1 MKQKGRLVF
10 PLLVAIMMVTIV
22 FGLMDGKDAE
32 AADVSVT
39 MGSTVLA
46 NGYYYF
52 DSSGNFVPCS
62 DVSSISDYM
71 QYQDGVLTIYGS
83 VTGTLGGMQVSVGTL
98 TMKGDGNLNLTFYG
112 NLSGAGSII
121 TDDYTG
127 NITFRSPVTTPVNGL
142 NSLQLRTTGTIVI
155 ESPASSLS
163 SNSYAISTGS
173 LVLEGASVILSNNPT
188 ITTTGNAEITA
199 TSGNL
204 EFQAAFNQ
212 PLFLTNTPT
221 AVFTL
226 KAPNGSVLIDN
237 SGTGSSLGVNGNLNV
252 TAKND
257 VTIKA
262 SLQAVNGTANIES
275 TEGNVMLSTSGNTSV
290 VSGDLTVRASNGN
303 VFVSGSA
310 INGGSLI
317 GNTDIQAKSKID
329 IKNGGSG
336 ITISGNAVL
345 KSAEDEI
352 KVKQIGAVPMVTG
365 NLALSTPKLTK
376 MERTTSSTNNL
387 VGGTITSS
395 DVIVLKNGS
404 DTTYMS
410 DGSATP
416 TATCPHTRMDGT
428 GTCIAC
434 GYQASVAAIVDA
446 NGTVK
451 NTYTSLVQAFDP
463 QNRNATDTIQILR
476 DYKDQS
482 LNLSGYS
489 YSSYKEINIDLCNHE
504 LDIEGFDNMSKTTI
518 KNGTLIVKSLRTANL
533 GNESLLT
540 LDNVNLLTLSL
551 QWATSD
557 GIVVTNGSQVK
568 IAPDSNTYIPPDFKT
583 QKIIFGDKN
592 SRIELSGVPQGLET
606 GYSIRKDATK
616 DLKEYTLYSIKN
628 LLPKGS
634 EILEQ
639 INPYDPQ
646 VYNGLM
652 VVDKNTQQPLQN
664 LVLCYKNIADA
675 DVTVDASSIVYD
687 GNAKKPTF
695 TVKYGTEELEA
706 NVDFSTSYSGNT
718 NAGRQAKITLTGND
732 VDSAYYGTK
741 TIFFTIQ
748 KAPQAAPTGLV
759 ATAETIDGKNDGK
772 IANLSVKMEY
782 SVDNHTW
789 IDANTQLLENLPDG
803 DYYVRYKETNNYYAS
818 PSTKLVVAKGAT
830 PSTTGEQTTTER
842 TTTTEKQTTVEET
855 TTTGEQMTTERTT
868 TTGEQATTQQ
878 TFVEQPDGATT
889 QAGVPKTTEA
899 DKKTDKAV
907 STGDAYPIAIM
918 ITLLLGAGVGIT
930 GMIRRR
936 KEK

>member
-1 MKQKGRLVF
+1 MKGKERLTR
-10 PLLVAIMMVTIV
+10 LLLAAIMMVTIA
-22 FGLMDGKDAE
+22 FGVTDGKDVE

-52 DSSGNFVPCS
+52 DSSGNFAPCS

-83 VTGTLGGMQVSVGTL
+83 VTGTLYGGMQVSVGTL

-155 ESPASSLS
+155 ESSASSLS

-275 TEGNVMLSTSGNTSV
+275 TEGNVTLTTSGNTSV
-290 VSGDLTVRASNGN
+290 VSGDLTVRASNGD

-376 MERTTSSTNNL
+376 MERTTSSTNNF

-416 TATCPHTRMDGT
+416 TAACPHTRMDGT

-434 GYQASVAAIVDA
+434 GYQAPVAKVNGHEYTTLSAAISNAGNNDTIYLLMNYENSSLYLNFGNKDIIFNLQNHKLKADTVEAVNSLVIKNGELTADQLKTA
-446 NGTVK
+446 SVGIMTDLTLEDVKVAVNGFQWMSIGTVK
-451 NTYTSLVQAFDP
+451 FKNSSLLVDGTSAYLTTYVHRIEMDKTSRMEMNNP
-463 QNRNATDTIQILR
+463 
-476 DYKDQS
+476 S
-482 LNLSGYS
+482 GLST
-489 YSSYKEINIDLCNHE
+489 YSSFTVDAGKT
-504 LDIEGFDNMSKTTI
+504 IEDYG
-518 KNGTLIVKSLRTANL
+518 
-533 GNESLLT
+533 
-540 LDNVNLLTLSL
+540 
-551 QWATSD
+551 
-557 GIVVTNGSQVK
+557 
-568 IAPDSNTYIPPDFKT
+568 
-583 QKIIFGDKN
+583 
-592 SRIELSGVPQGLET
+592 
-606 GYSIRKDATK
+606 
-616 DLKEYTLYSIKN
+616 LYSIKN
-628 LLPKGS
+628 LLPKNS
-634 EILEQ
+634 EIKAE
-639 INPYDPQ
+639 INA
-646 VYNGLM
+646 YNVCTAM
-652 VVDKNTQQPLQN
+652 KIVDKNTQQPLQN

-718 NAGRQAKITLTGND
+718 NAGTQAKITLTGND

-748 KAPQAAPTGLV
+748 KAPQAAPTGLA

-818 PSTKLVVAKGAT
+818 PSTKVVVAKGAT
-830 PSTTGEQTTTER
+830 PSPTGEQTTTE
-842 TTTTEKQTTVEET
+842 KQ
-855 TTTGEQMTTERTT
+855 

-889 QAGVPKTTEA
+889 QAGAPKTTETS
-899 DKKTDKAV
+899 KKTDKTV
-907 STGDAYPIAIM
+907 STGDAYPIAII
-918 ITLLLGAGVGIT
+918 ITLMLGAGVGIT

>member
-1 MKQKGRLVF
+1 MKAREKLMRIAVVAVMLF
-10 PLLVAIMMVTIV
+10 LLFAVS
-22 FGLMDGKDAE
+22 DANTLKAE
-32 AADVSVT
+32 ETTVV
-39 MGSTVLA
+39 MGSTTLT

-52 DSSGNFVPCS
+52 DSASGGSLCQSAAVPEGC
-62 DVSSISDYM
+62 SDYM
-71 QYQDGVLTIYGS
+71 QYTDGVLTVYGS
-83 VTGTLGGMQVSVGTL
+83 VTGTLPGMQVSSGTL
-98 TMKGDGNLNLTFYG
+98 RLSGTGNLDVSFYG
-112 NLSGAGSII
+112 TLSGSGSLM
-121 TDDYTG
+121 TDGYTG
-127 NITFRSPVTTPVNGL
+127 NIALRSPVTTPVNGL
-142 NSLQLRTTGTIVI
+142 SGLDLQTTGNIVI
-155 ESPASSLS
+155 ESSATSAS
-163 SNSYAISTGS
+163 GS
-173 LVLEGASVILSNNPT
+173 AAAVKVGTLVLKGASVELKNNAA
-188 ITTTGNAEITA
+188 IEASGNATITA
-199 TSGNL
+199 TQGNL
-204 EFQAAFNQ
+204 DFQAAFSN
-212 PLFLTNTPT
+212 PLFLSNSPDAT
-221 AVFTL
+221 FTL
-226 KAPNGSVLIDN
+226 NAPNGSVTIAN
-237 SGTGSSLGVNGNLNV
+237 SGTGSSLGVNGNLKV

-257 VTIKA
+257 VNISAT
-262 SLQAVNGTANIES
+262 LQAVNGSATIES
-275 TEGNVMLSTSGNTSV
+275 QEGNVSIGSSNYTSV
-290 VSGDLTVRASNGN
+290 VSNKLTVRALNGA
-303 VFVSGSA
+303 VCASGISA
-310 INGGSLI
+310 SGGHLL
-317 GNTDIQAKSKID
+317 GETDIQAKNKITIQD
-329 IKNGGSG
+329 QGAGVS
-336 ITISGNAVL
+336 ISGNASL
-345 KSAEDEI
+345 TSTDDEI
-352 KVKQIGAVPMVTG
+352 VILQNSSSPMVTG
-365 NLALSTPKLTK
+365 NLTLSTPKLTK
-376 MERTTSSTNNL
+376 MERITSSTNNL

-395 DVIVLKNGS
+395 DVIVLTNGS

-434 GYQASVAAIVDA
+434 SYQAPVAKVNGHEYTTLSAAISNAGNNDTIYLLMNYENSSLYLNFGNKDIIFNLQNHKLKADTVEAVNSLVIKNGELTADQLKTA
-446 NGTVK
+446 SVGIMTDLTLEDVEVAVNGFQWMSIGTVK
-451 NTYTSLVQAFDP
+451 FKNSSLLVDGTSAYLTTYVHRIEMDKTSRMEMNNP
-463 QNRNATDTIQILR
+463 
-476 DYKDQS
+476 S
-482 LNLSGYS
+482 GLST
-489 YSSYKEINIDLCNHE
+489 YSSITVDAGKT
-504 LDIEGFDNMSKTTI
+504 IEDYG
-518 KNGTLIVKSLRTANL
+518 
-533 GNESLLT
+533 
-540 LDNVNLLTLSL
+540 
-551 QWATSD
+551 
-557 GIVVTNGSQVK
+557 
-568 IAPDSNTYIPPDFKT
+568 
-583 QKIIFGDKN
+583 
-592 SRIELSGVPQGLET
+592 
-606 GYSIRKDATK
+606 
-616 DLKEYTLYSIKN
+616 LYSIKN
-628 LLPKGS
+628 LLPKNS
-634 EILEQ
+634 EIKAE
-639 INPYDPQ
+639 INA
-646 VYNGLM
+646 YNVCTAM
-652 VVDKNTQQPLQN
+652 KIVDKNIQQPLQN

-842 TTTTEKQTTVEET
+842 TTTT
-855 TTTGEQMTTERTT
+855 
-868 TTGEQATTQQ
+868 GEQATTQQ

>member
-1 MKQKGRLVF
+1 
-10 PLLVAIMMVTIV
+10 MMVTIV

-83 VTGTLGGMQVSVGTL
+83 VTGTLYGGMQVSVGTL

-127 NITFRSPVTTPVNGL
+127 NITFGSPVTTPVNGL

-226 KAPNGSVLIDN
+226 KAPNGSVLIHN

-275 TEGNVMLSTSGNTSV
+275 TEGNVTLSTSGNTSV
-290 VSGDLTVRASNGN
+290 VSGDLTVRASNGD

-329 IKNGGSG
+329 IQNGGSG

-376 MERTTSSTNNL
+376 MERTTSSTNNF

-395 DVIVLKNGS
+395 DVIVMKNGS

-410 DGSATP
+410 NGSAIP

-434 GYQASVAAIVDA
+434 GYQAPVAAIVDA

-451 NTYTSLVQAFDP
+451 NTYTSLVQAFEP

-476 DYKDQS
+476 DYKDQT
-482 LNLSGYS
+482 LYLIGYS

-504 LDIEGFDNMSKTTI
+504 LNIDGFDNMSKTTI

-540 LDNVNLLTLSL
+540 LDNVNLSTLSL
-551 QWATSD
+551 QWATLD

-583 QKIIFGDKN
+583 QKITFGDKN

-628 LLPKGS
+628 LLPKES

-706 NVDFSTSYSGNT
+706 NVDFSTSYSENT
-718 NAGRQAKITLTGND
+718 NAGTQAKITLTGND

-748 KAPQAAPTGLV
+748 KAPQAAPTGLA

-818 PSTKLVVAKGAT
+818 PSTKVVVAKGVA
-830 PSTTGEQTTTER
+830 PATTGEQTTTE
-842 TTTTEKQTTVEET
+842 ES
-855 TTTGEQMTTERTT
+855 T

-889 QAGVPKTTEA
+889 QAGAPKTTEA

-918 ITLLLGAGVGIT
+918 ITLMLGAGVGIT

>member
-1 MKQKGRLVF
+1 MKAREKLMRIAVVAVMLF
-10 PLLVAIMMVTIV
+10 LLFAVS
-22 FGLMDGKDAE
+22 DANTLKAE
-32 AADVSVT
+32 ETTVV
-39 MGSTVLA
+39 MGSTTLT

-52 DSSGNFVPCS
+52 DSASGGSLCQSAVVPEGC
-62 DVSSISDYM
+62 SDYM
-71 QYQDGVLTIYGS
+71 QYTDGVLTVYGS
-83 VTGTLGGMQVSVGTL
+83 VTGTLYGGMQVSSGTL
-98 TMKGDGNLNLTFYG
+98 RLSGTGNLDVSFYG
-112 NLSGAGSII
+112 TLSGSGSLM
-121 TDDYTG
+121 TDGYTG
-127 NITFRSPVTTPVNGL
+127 NIALRSPVTTPVNGL
-142 NSLQLRTTGTIVI
+142 SGLDLQTTGNIVI
-155 ESPASSLS
+155 ESSATSAS
-163 SNSYAISTGS
+163 GS
-173 LVLEGASVILSNNPT
+173 AAAVKVGTLVLHGASVELKNNAA
-188 ITTTGNAEITA
+188 IEASGNATITA
-199 TSGNL
+199 TQGNL
-204 EFQAAFNQ
+204 DFQAAFSN
-212 PLFLTNTPT
+212 PLFLSNSPDAT
-221 AVFTL
+221 FTL
-226 KAPNGSVLIDN
+226 NAPNGSVTIAN
-237 SGTGSSLGVNGNLNV
+237 SGTGSSLGVNGNLKV

-257 VTIKA
+257 VNISAT
-262 SLQAVNGTANIES
+262 LQAVNGSATIES
-275 TEGNVMLSTSGNTSV
+275 QEGNVSIGSSNYTSV
-290 VSGDLTVRASNGN
+290 VSNKLTVRALNGA
-303 VFVSGSA
+303 VCASGISA
-310 INGGSLI
+310 SGGHLL
-317 GNTDIQAKSKID
+317 GETDIQAKNKITIQD
-329 IKNGGSG
+329 QGAGVS
-336 ITISGNAVL
+336 ISGNASL
-345 KSAEDEI
+345 TSTDDEI
-352 KVKQIGAVPMVTG
+352 VILQNSSSPMVTG
-365 NLALSTPKLTK
+365 NLTLSTPKLTK
-376 MERTTSSTNNL
+376 MERITSSTNNL

-395 DVIVLKNGS
+395 DVIVLTNGS

-434 GYQASVAAIVDA
+434 SYQAPVAKVNGHEYTTLSAAISNAGNNDTIYLLMNYENSSLYLNFGNKDIIFNLQNHKLKADTVEAVNSLVIKNGELTADQLKTA
-446 NGTVK
+446 SVGIMTDLTLEDVEVAVNGFQWMSIGTVK
-451 NTYTSLVQAFDP
+451 FKNSSLLVDGTSAYLTTYVHRIEMDKTSRMEMNNP
-463 QNRNATDTIQILR
+463 
-476 DYKDQS
+476 S
-482 LNLSGYS
+482 GLST
-489 YSSYKEINIDLCNHE
+489 YSSITVDAGKT
-504 LDIEGFDNMSKTTI
+504 IEDYG
-518 KNGTLIVKSLRTANL
+518 
-533 GNESLLT
+533 
-540 LDNVNLLTLSL
+540 
-551 QWATSD
+551 
-557 GIVVTNGSQVK
+557 
-568 IAPDSNTYIPPDFKT
+568 
-583 QKIIFGDKN
+583 
-592 SRIELSGVPQGLET
+592 
-606 GYSIRKDATK
+606 
-616 DLKEYTLYSIKN
+616 LYSIKN
-628 LLPKGS
+628 LLPKNS
-634 EILEQ
+634 EIKAE
-639 INPYDPQ
+639 INA
-646 VYNGLM
+646 YNVCTAM
-652 VVDKNTQQPLQN
+652 KIVDKNIQQPLQN

-889 QAGVPKTTEA
+889 QAGVPKTTES

>member
-352 KVKQIGAVPMVTG
+352 EVKQIGAVPMVTG

-376 MERTTSSTNNL
+376 MERTTSSTNNF

-416 TATCPHTRMDGT
+416 TVACPHTRMDGT

-434 GYQASVAAIVDA
+434 GYQAPVAKVNGHEYTTLSAAISNAGNNDTIYLLMNYENSSLYLNFGNKDIIFDLQNHKLKADTVEAVNSLVIKNGELTADQLKTASVGIMTDLTLEDA
-446 NGTVK
+446 KVAVNGFQWMSIGTVK
-451 NTYTSLVQAFDP
+451 FKNSSLLVDGTSAYLTTYVHRIEMDKTSRMEMNNP
-463 QNRNATDTIQILR
+463 
-476 DYKDQS
+476 S
-482 LNLSGYS
+482 GLST
-489 YSSYKEINIDLCNHE
+489 YSSITVDAGKT
-504 LDIEGFDNMSKTTI
+504 IEDYG
-518 KNGTLIVKSLRTANL
+518 
-533 GNESLLT
+533 
-540 LDNVNLLTLSL
+540 
-551 QWATSD
+551 
-557 GIVVTNGSQVK
+557 
-568 IAPDSNTYIPPDFKT
+568 
-583 QKIIFGDKN
+583 
-592 SRIELSGVPQGLET
+592 
-606 GYSIRKDATK
+606 
-616 DLKEYTLYSIKN
+616 LYSIKN
-628 LLPKGS
+628 LLPKNS
-634 EILEQ
+634 EIKAE
-639 INPYDPQ
+639 INA
-646 VYNGLM
+646 YNVCTAM
-652 VVDKNTQQPLQN
+652 KIVDKNTQQPLQN

-687 GNAKKPTF
+687 GNAKEPTF

-718 NAGRQAKITLTGND
+718 NAGTQAKITLTGND

-759 ATAETIDGKNDGK
+759 ATAETLDGKNDGK

-842 TTTTEKQTTVEET
+842 TTTT
-855 TTTGEQMTTERTT
+855 
-868 TTGEQATTQQ
+868 GEQATTQQ

>member
-52 DSSGNFVPCS
+52 DSSGNFAPCS

-83 VTGTLGGMQVSVGTL
+83 VTGTLYGGMQVSVGTL

-275 TEGNVMLSTSGNTSV
+275 TEGNVTLTTSGNTSV
-290 VSGDLTVRASNGN
+290 VSGDLTVRASNGD

-376 MERTTSSTNNL
+376 MERTTSSTNNF

-416 TATCPHTRMDGT
+416 TAACPHTRMDGT

-434 GYQASVAAIVDA
+434 GYQAPVAAIVDA

-451 NTYTSLVQAFDP
+451 NTYTSLDQAFAP

-476 DYKDQS
+476 DYKDQT
-482 LNLSGYS
+482 LYLMGYS

-504 LDIEGFDNMSKTTI
+504 LNIDGFDNMSKTTI
-518 KNGTLIVKSLRTANL
+518 KNGTLIVGSLRTGNL

-540 LDNVNLLTLSL
+540 LDNVNLSTFSL

-639 INPYDPQ
+639 INPYDSQ

-718 NAGRQAKITLTGND
+718 NAGTQAKITLTGND

-759 ATAETIDGKNDGK
+759 ATAETLDGKNDGK

-818 PSTKLVVAKGAT
+818 PSTKVVVAKGAT
-830 PSTTGEQTTTER
+830 PSTTGGQTTTEG
-842 TTTTEKQTTVEET
+842 TTTTENQ
-855 TTTGEQMTTERTT
+855 

-889 QAGVPKTTEA
+889 QAGAPKTTETS
-899 DKKTDKAV
+899 KKTDKAV

-918 ITLLLGAGVGIT
+918 ITLMLGAGVGIT

>member
-1 MKQKGRLVF
+1 MKAREKLMRIAVVAVMLF
-10 PLLVAIMMVTIV
+10 LLFAVS
-22 FGLMDGKDAE
+22 DANTLKAE
-32 AADVSVT
+32 ETTVV
-39 MGSTVLA
+39 MGSTTLT

-52 DSSGNFVPCS
+52 DSASGGSLCQSAAVPEGC
-62 DVSSISDYM
+62 SDYM
-71 QYQDGVLTIYGS
+71 QYTDGVLTVYGS
-83 VTGTLGGMQVSVGTL
+83 VTGTLYGGMQVSSGTL
-98 TMKGDGNLNLTFYG
+98 RLSGTGNLDLSFYG
-112 NLSGAGSII
+112 NLSGSGSLM
-121 TDDYTG
+121 TDGYTG
-127 NITFRSPVTTPVNGL
+127 NIAFRSPVTTPVNGL
-142 NSLQLRTTGTIVI
+142 SSLQLQTTGNIVI
-155 ESPASSLS
+155 ESSTTSAS
-163 SNSYAISTGS
+163 GS
-173 LVLEGASVILSNNPT
+173 AAAVKVGTLVLQGASVELKNNVGIET
-188 ITTTGNAEITA
+188 SGNATITA
-199 TSGNL
+199 TQGNL
-204 EFQAAFNQ
+204 DFQAAFSN
-212 PLFLTNTPT
+212 PLFLSNSPDTT
-221 AVFTL
+221 FTL
-226 KAPNGSVLIDN
+226 NATNGSVTIAN
-237 SGTGSSLGVNGNLNV
+237 SGTGSSLGVNGNLKV

-257 VTIKA
+257 VNISAT
-262 SLQAVNGTANIES
+262 LQAVNGSATIES
-275 TEGNVMLSTSGNTSV
+275 QEGNVSIGSSGYTSV
-290 VSGDLTVRASNGN
+290 VSNKLTVRALNGA
-303 VFVSGSA
+303 VCASGTSA
-310 INGGSLI
+310 SGGYLL
-317 GNTDIQAKSKID
+317 GETDIQAKNKITIQD
-329 IKNGGSG
+329 QGAGVS
-336 ITISGNAVL
+336 ISGNACL
-345 KSAEDEI
+345 TSTDDEI
-352 KVKQIGAVPMVTG
+352 VILQNSSSPMVTG
-365 NLALSTPKLTK
+365 NLTLSTPKLTK
-376 MERTTSSTNNL
+376 MERITSSTNNL

-404 DTTYMS
+404 GITYMS

-434 GYQASVAAIVDA
+434 SYQAPVAKVNGHEYTTLSAAISNAGNNDTIYLLMNYENSSLYLNFGNKDIIFNLQNHKLKADTVEAVNSLVIKNGELTADQLKTA
-446 NGTVK
+446 SVGIMTDLTLEDVKVAVNGFQWMSIGTVK
-451 NTYTSLVQAFDP
+451 FKNSSLLVDGTSAYLTTYVHRIEMDKTSRMEMNNP
-463 QNRNATDTIQILR
+463 
-476 DYKDQS
+476 S
-482 LNLSGYS
+482 GLST
-489 YSSYKEINIDLCNHE
+489 YSSITVDAGKT
-504 LDIEGFDNMSKTTI
+504 IEDYG
-518 KNGTLIVKSLRTANL
+518 
-533 GNESLLT
+533 
-540 LDNVNLLTLSL
+540 
-551 QWATSD
+551 
-557 GIVVTNGSQVK
+557 
-568 IAPDSNTYIPPDFKT
+568 
-583 QKIIFGDKN
+583 
-592 SRIELSGVPQGLET
+592 
-606 GYSIRKDATK
+606 
-616 DLKEYTLYSIKN
+616 LYSIKN
-628 LLPKGS
+628 LLPKNS
-634 EILEQ
+634 EIKAE
-639 INPYDPQ
+639 INA
-646 VYNGLM
+646 YNVCTAM
-652 VVDKNTQQPLQN
+652 KIVDKNTQQPLQN

-842 TTTTEKQTTVEET
+842 TTTT
-855 TTTGEQMTTERTT
+855 
-868 TTGEQATTQQ
+868 GEQATTQQ
-878 TFVEQPDGATT
+878 TFVEQPDGVTT

>member
-1 MKQKGRLVF
+1 MKQKGRLSF
-10 PLLVAIMMVTIV
+10 LLLVAIMMVTIV

-83 VTGTLGGMQVSVGTL
+83 VTGTLYGGMQVSVGTL

-127 NITFRSPVTTPVNGL
+127 NITFGSPVTTPVNGL

-226 KAPNGSVLIDN
+226 KAPNGSVLIHN

-275 TEGNVMLSTSGNTSV
+275 TEGNVTLSTSGNTSV
-290 VSGDLTVRASNGN
+290 VSGDLTVRASNGD

-329 IKNGGSG
+329 IQNGGSG

-376 MERTTSSTNNL
+376 MERATSSTNNF

-395 DVIVLKNGS
+395 DVIVMKNGS
-404 DTTYMS
+404 NTTYMS
-410 DGSATP
+410 NGSATP

-434 GYQASVAAIVDA
+434 GYQAPVAAIVDA

-451 NTYTSLVQAFDP
+451 NTYTSLVQAFEP

-476 DYKDQS
+476 DYKDQT
-482 LNLSGYS
+482 LYLIGYS

-504 LDIEGFDNMSKTTI
+504 LNIDGFDNMSKTTI

-540 LDNVNLLTLSL
+540 LDNVNLSTLSL
-551 QWATSD
+551 QWATLD

-583 QKIIFGDKN
+583 QKITFGDKN

-706 NVDFSTSYSGNT
+706 NVDFSTSYSENT
-718 NAGRQAKITLTGND
+718 NAGTQAKITLTGND

-748 KAPQAAPTGLV
+748 KAPQAAPTGLA

-818 PSTKLVVAKGAT
+818 PSTKVVVAKGVA
-830 PSTTGEQTTTER
+830 PSTTGEQTTTE
-842 TTTTEKQTTVEET
+842 ES
-855 TTTGEQMTTERTT
+855 T

-889 QAGVPKTTEA
+889 QAGAPKTTEA

-918 ITLLLGAGVGIT
+918 ITLMLGAGVGIT

>member
-1 MKQKGRLVF
+1 MKQKGRLAF

-52 DSSGNFVPCS
+52 DSSGNFAPCS

-83 VTGTLGGMQVSVGTL
+83 VTGTLYGGMQVSVGTL

-275 TEGNVMLSTSGNTSV
+275 TEGNVTLTTSGNTSV
-290 VSGDLTVRASNGN
+290 VSGDLTVRASNGD

-376 MERTTSSTNNL
+376 MERTTSSTNNF

-416 TATCPHTRMDGT
+416 TAACPHTRMDGT

-434 GYQASVAAIVDA
+434 GYQAPVAKVNGHEYTTLSAAISNAGNNDTIYLLMNYENSSLYLNFGNKDIIFNLQNHKLKADTVEAVNSLVIKNGELTADQLKTA
-446 NGTVK
+446 SVGIMTDLTLEDVKVAVNGFQWMSIGTVK
-451 NTYTSLVQAFDP
+451 FKNSSLLVDGTSAYLTTYVHRIEMDKTSRMEMNNPFG
-463 QNRNATDTIQILR
+463 
-476 DYKDQS
+476 
-482 LNLSGYS
+482 LST
-489 YSSYKEINIDLCNHE
+489 YSSITVDAGKT
-504 LDIEGFDNMSKTTI
+504 IEDYG
-518 KNGTLIVKSLRTANL
+518 
-533 GNESLLT
+533 
-540 LDNVNLLTLSL
+540 
-551 QWATSD
+551 
-557 GIVVTNGSQVK
+557 
-568 IAPDSNTYIPPDFKT
+568 
-583 QKIIFGDKN
+583 
-592 SRIELSGVPQGLET
+592 
-606 GYSIRKDATK
+606 
-616 DLKEYTLYSIKN
+616 LYSIKN
-628 LLPKGS
+628 LLPKNS
-634 EILEQ
+634 EIKAE
-639 INPYDPQ
+639 INA
-646 VYNGLM
+646 YNVCTAM
-652 VVDKNTQQPLQN
+652 KIVDKNTQQPLQN

-718 NAGRQAKITLTGND
+718 NAGTQAKITLTGND

-818 PSTKLVVAKGAT
+818 PSTKVVVAKGAT
-830 PSTTGEQTTTER
+830 PSTTGGQTTTEG
-842 TTTTEKQTTVEET
+842 TTTTENQTT
-855 TTTGEQMTTERTT
+855 GN
-868 TTGEQATTQQ
+868 QATTQQ

-889 QAGVPKTTEA
+889 QAGAPKTTETSR
-899 DKKTDKAV
+899 KTDKTV

-918 ITLLLGAGVGIT
+918 ITLMLGAGVGIT

>member
-1 MKQKGRLVF
+1 
-10 PLLVAIMMVTIV
+10 MMVTIV

-83 VTGTLGGMQVSVGTL
+83 VTGTLYGGMQVSVGTL

-127 NITFRSPVTTPVNGL
+127 NITFGSPVTTPVNGL

-226 KAPNGSVLIDN
+226 KAPNGSVLIHN

-275 TEGNVMLSTSGNTSV
+275 TEGNVTLSTSGNTSV
-290 VSGDLTVRASNGN
+290 VSGDLTVRASNGD

-329 IKNGGSG
+329 IQNGGSG

-376 MERTTSSTNNL
+376 MERTTSSTNNF

-395 DVIVLKNGS
+395 DVIVMKNGS
-404 DTTYMS
+404 NTTYMS
-410 DGSATP
+410 NGSATP

-434 GYQASVAAIVDA
+434 GYQAPVAAIVDA

-451 NTYTSLVQAFDP
+451 NTYTSLVQAFEP

-476 DYKDQS
+476 DYKDQT
-482 LNLSGYS
+482 LYLIGYS

-504 LDIEGFDNMSKTTI
+504 LNIDGFDNMSKTTI

-540 LDNVNLLTLSL
+540 LDNVNLSTLSL
-551 QWATSD
+551 QWATLD

-583 QKIIFGDKN
+583 QKITFGDKN

-706 NVDFSTSYSGNT
+706 NVDFSTSYSENT
-718 NAGRQAKITLTGND
+718 NAGTQAKITLTGND

-748 KAPQAAPTGLV
+748 KAPQAAPTGLA

-818 PSTKLVVAKGAT
+818 PSTKVVVAKGVA
-830 PSTTGEQTTTER
+830 PSTTGEQTTTE
-842 TTTTEKQTTVEET
+842 ES
-855 TTTGEQMTTERTT
+855 T

-889 QAGVPKTTEA
+889 QAGAPKTTEA

-918 ITLLLGAGVGIT
+918 ITLMLGAGVGIT

>member
-1 MKQKGRLVF
+1 MKGKERLTR
-10 PLLVAIMMVTIV
+10 LLLAAIMMVTIA
-22 FGLMDGKDAE
+22 FGVTDGKDVE

-52 DSSGNFVPCS
+52 DSSGNFAPCS

-83 VTGTLGGMQVSVGTL
+83 VTGTLYGGMQVSVGTL

-188 ITTTGNAEITA
+188 ITTTGNAEIMA

-275 TEGNVMLSTSGNTSV
+275 TEGNVTLTTSGNTSV
-290 VSGDLTVRASNGN
+290 VSGDLTVRASNGD

-376 MERTTSSTNNL
+376 MERTTSSTNNF

-416 TATCPHTRMDGT
+416 TAACPHTRMDGT

-434 GYQASVAAIVDA
+434 GYQAPVAKVNGHEYTTLSAAISNAGNNDTIYLLMNYENSSLYLNFGNKDIIFNLQNHKLKADTVEAVNSLVIKNGELTADQLKTA
-446 NGTVK
+446 SVGIMTDLTLEDVKVAVNGFQWMSIGTVK
-451 NTYTSLVQAFDP
+451 FKNSSLLVDGTSAYLTTYVHRIEMDKTSRMEMNNP
-463 QNRNATDTIQILR
+463 
-476 DYKDQS
+476 S
-482 LNLSGYS
+482 GLST
-489 YSSYKEINIDLCNHE
+489 YSSFTVDAGKT
-504 LDIEGFDNMSKTTI
+504 IEDYG
-518 KNGTLIVKSLRTANL
+518 
-533 GNESLLT
+533 
-540 LDNVNLLTLSL
+540 
-551 QWATSD
+551 
-557 GIVVTNGSQVK
+557 
-568 IAPDSNTYIPPDFKT
+568 
-583 QKIIFGDKN
+583 
-592 SRIELSGVPQGLET
+592 
-606 GYSIRKDATK
+606 
-616 DLKEYTLYSIKN
+616 LYSIKN
-628 LLPKGS
+628 LLPKNS
-634 EILEQ
+634 EIKAE
-639 INPYDPQ
+639 INA
-646 VYNGLM
+646 YNVCTAM
-652 VVDKNTQQPLQN
+652 KIVDKNTQQPLQN

-718 NAGRQAKITLTGND
+718 NAGTQAKITLTGND

-748 KAPQAAPTGLV
+748 KAPQAAPTGLA

-818 PSTKLVVAKGAT
+818 PSTKVVVAKGAT
-830 PSTTGEQTTTER
+830 PSPTGEQTTTE
-842 TTTTEKQTTVEET
+842 KQ
-855 TTTGEQMTTERTT
+855 

-889 QAGVPKTTEA
+889 QAGAPKTTEA

-907 STGDAYPIAIM
+907 STGDAYPIAII
-918 ITLLLGAGVGIT
+918 ITLMLGAGVGIT

>member
-1 MKQKGRLVF
+1 MKGKERLTR
-10 PLLVAIMMVTIV
+10 LLLAAIMMVTIA
-22 FGLMDGKDAE
+22 FGVTDGKDVE

-52 DSSGNFVPCS
+52 DSSGNFAPCS

-83 VTGTLGGMQVSVGTL
+83 VTGTLYGGMQVSVGTL
-98 TMKGDGNLNLTFYG
+98 TLKVDGNLNLTFYG

-275 TEGNVMLSTSGNTSV
+275 TEGNVTLTTSGNTSV
-290 VSGDLTVRASNGN
+290 VSGDLTVRASNGD

-376 MERTTSSTNNL
+376 MERTTSSTNNF

-416 TATCPHTRMDGT
+416 TAACPHTRMDGT

-434 GYQASVAAIVDA
+434 GYQAPVAKVNGHEYTTLSAAISNAGNNDTIYLLMNYENSSLYLNFGNKDIIFNLQNHKLKADTVEAVNSLVIKNGELTADQLKTA
-446 NGTVK
+446 SVGIMTDLTLEDVKVAVNGFQWMSIGTVK
-451 NTYTSLVQAFDP
+451 FKNSSLLVDGTSAYLTTYVHRIEMDKTSRMEMNNP
-463 QNRNATDTIQILR
+463 
-476 DYKDQS
+476 S
-482 LNLSGYS
+482 GLST
-489 YSSYKEINIDLCNHE
+489 YSSFTVDAGKT
-504 LDIEGFDNMSKTTI
+504 IEDYG
-518 KNGTLIVKSLRTANL
+518 
-533 GNESLLT
+533 
-540 LDNVNLLTLSL
+540 
-551 QWATSD
+551 
-557 GIVVTNGSQVK
+557 
-568 IAPDSNTYIPPDFKT
+568 
-583 QKIIFGDKN
+583 
-592 SRIELSGVPQGLET
+592 
-606 GYSIRKDATK
+606 
-616 DLKEYTLYSIKN
+616 LYSIKN
-628 LLPKGS
+628 LLPKNS
-634 EILEQ
+634 EIKAE
-639 INPYDPQ
+639 INA
-646 VYNGLM
+646 YNVCTAM
-652 VVDKNTQQPLQN
+652 KIVDKNTQQPLQN

-718 NAGRQAKITLTGND
+718 NAGTQAKITLTGND

-748 KAPQAAPTGLV
+748 KAPQAAPTGLA

-818 PSTKLVVAKGAT
+818 PSTKVVVAKGAT
-830 PSTTGEQTTTER
+830 PSPTGEQTTTE
-842 TTTTEKQTTVEET
+842 KQ
-855 TTTGEQMTTERTT
+855 

-889 QAGVPKTTEA
+889 QAGAPKTTEA

-907 STGDAYPIAIM
+907 STGDAYPIAII
-918 ITLLLGAGVGIT
+918 ITLMLGAGVGIT

>member
-352 KVKQIGAVPMVTG
+352 EVKQIGAVPMVTG

-376 MERTTSSTNNL
+376 MERTTSSTNNF

-404 DTTYMS
+404 GITYMS

-416 TATCPHTRMDGT
+416 TVACPHTRMDGT

-434 GYQASVAAIVDA
+434 SYQAPVAKVNGHEYTTLSAAISNAGNNDTIYLLMNYENSSLYLNFGNKDIIFNLQNHKLKADTVEAVNSLVIKNGELTADQLKTA
-446 NGTVK
+446 SVGIMTDLTLEDVKVAVNGFQWMSIGTVK
-451 NTYTSLVQAFDP
+451 FKNSSLLVDGTSAYLTTYVHRIEMDKTSRMEMNNP
-463 QNRNATDTIQILR
+463 
-476 DYKDQS
+476 S
-482 LNLSGYS
+482 GLST
-489 YSSYKEINIDLCNHE
+489 YSSITVDAGKT
-504 LDIEGFDNMSKTTI
+504 IEDYG
-518 KNGTLIVKSLRTANL
+518 
-533 GNESLLT
+533 
-540 LDNVNLLTLSL
+540 
-551 QWATSD
+551 
-557 GIVVTNGSQVK
+557 
-568 IAPDSNTYIPPDFKT
+568 
-583 QKIIFGDKN
+583 
-592 SRIELSGVPQGLET
+592 
-606 GYSIRKDATK
+606 
-616 DLKEYTLYSIKN
+616 LYSIKN
-628 LLPKGS
+628 LLPKNS
-634 EILEQ
+634 EIKAE
-639 INPYDPQ
+639 INA
-646 VYNGLM
+646 YNVCTAM
-652 VVDKNTQQPLQN
+652 KIVDKNTQQPLQN

-855 TTTGEQMTTERTT
+855 TTTEKQMTTEETT
-868 TTGEQATTQQ
+868 ITGEQATTQQ

-889 QAGVPKTTEA
+889 QAGAPKTTEA

>member
-1 MKQKGRLVF
+1 MKAREKLMRIAVVAVMLF
-10 PLLVAIMMVTIV
+10 LLFAVS
-22 FGLMDGKDAE
+22 DANTLKAE
-32 AADVSVT
+32 ETTVV
-39 MGSTVLA
+39 MGSTTLT

-52 DSSGNFVPCS
+52 DSASGGSLCQSAAVPEGC
-62 DVSSISDYM
+62 SDYM
-71 QYQDGVLTIYGS
+71 QYTDGVLTVYGS
-83 VTGTLGGMQVSVGTL
+83 VTGTLPGMQVSSGTL
-98 TMKGDGNLNLTFYG
+98 RLSGTGNLDVSFYG
-112 NLSGAGSII
+112 TLSGSGSLM
-121 TDDYTG
+121 TDGYTG
-127 NITFRSPVTTPVNGL
+127 NIALRSPVTTPVNGL
-142 NSLQLRTTGTIVI
+142 SGLDLQTTGNIVI
-155 ESPASSLS
+155 ESSATSAS
-163 SNSYAISTGS
+163 GS
-173 LVLEGASVILSNNPT
+173 AAAVKVGTLVLKGASVELKNNAA
-188 ITTTGNAEITA
+188 IEASGNATITA
-199 TSGNL
+199 TQGNL
-204 EFQAAFNQ
+204 DFQAAFSN
-212 PLFLTNTPT
+212 PLFLSNSPDAT
-221 AVFTL
+221 FTL
-226 KAPNGSVLIDN
+226 NAPNGSVTIAN
-237 SGTGSSLGVNGNLNV
+237 SGTGSSLGVNGNLKV

-257 VTIKA
+257 VNISAT
-262 SLQAVNGTANIES
+262 LQAVNGSATIES
-275 TEGNVMLSTSGNTSV
+275 QEGNVSIGSSNYTSV
-290 VSGDLTVRASNGN
+290 VSNKLTVRALNGA
-303 VFVSGSA
+303 VCASGISA
-310 INGGSLI
+310 SGGHLL
-317 GNTDIQAKSKID
+317 GETDIQAKNKITIQD
-329 IKNGGSG
+329 QGAGVS
-336 ITISGNAVL
+336 ISGNASL
-345 KSAEDEI
+345 TSTDDEI
-352 KVKQIGAVPMVTG
+352 VILQNSSSPMVTG
-365 NLALSTPKLTK
+365 NLTLSTPKLTK
-376 MERTTSSTNNL
+376 MERITSSTNNL

-395 DVIVLKNGS
+395 DVIVLTNGS

-434 GYQASVAAIVDA
+434 SYQAPVAKVNGHEYTTLSAAISNAGNNDTIYLLMNYENSSLYLNFGNKDIIFNLQNHKLKADTVEAVNSLVIKNGELTADQLKTA
-446 NGTVK
+446 SVGIMTDLTLEDVEVAVNGFQWMSIGTVK
-451 NTYTSLVQAFDP
+451 FKNSSLLVDGTSAYLTTYVHRIEMDKTSRMEMNNP
-463 QNRNATDTIQILR
+463 
-476 DYKDQS
+476 S
-482 LNLSGYS
+482 GLST
-489 YSSYKEINIDLCNHE
+489 YSSITVDAGKT
-504 LDIEGFDNMSKTTI
+504 IEDYG
-518 KNGTLIVKSLRTANL
+518 
-533 GNESLLT
+533 
-540 LDNVNLLTLSL
+540 
-551 QWATSD
+551 
-557 GIVVTNGSQVK
+557 
-568 IAPDSNTYIPPDFKT
+568 
-583 QKIIFGDKN
+583 
-592 SRIELSGVPQGLET
+592 
-606 GYSIRKDATK
+606 
-616 DLKEYTLYSIKN
+616 LYSIKN
-628 LLPKGS
+628 LLPKNS
-634 EILEQ
+634 EIKAE
-639 INPYDPQ
+639 INA
-646 VYNGLM
+646 YNVCTAM
-652 VVDKNTQQPLQN
+652 KIVDKNIQQPLQN

-818 PSTKLVVAKGAT
+818 PSTKLVVAKGAA

>member
-1 MKQKGRLVF
+1 MKGKERLTR
-10 PLLVAIMMVTIV
+10 LLLAAIMMVTIA
-22 FGLMDGKDAE
+22 FGVTDGKDVE

-52 DSSGNFVPCS
+52 DSSGNFAPCS

-83 VTGTLGGMQVSVGTL
+83 VTGTLYGGMKVSVGTL

-275 TEGNVMLSTSGNTSV
+275 TEGNVTLTTSGNTSV
-290 VSGDLTVRASNGN
+290 VSGDLTVRASNGD

-376 MERTTSSTNNL
+376 MERTTSSTNNF

-410 DGSATP
+410 NGSATP

-434 GYQASVAAIVDA
+434 SYQAPVAKVNGHEYTTLSAAISNAGNNDTIYLLMNYENSSLYLNFGNKDIIFNLQNHKLKADTVEAVNSLVIKNGELTADQLKTA
-446 NGTVK
+446 SVGIMTDLTLEDVKVAVNGFQWMSIGTVK
-451 NTYTSLVQAFDP
+451 FKNSSLLVDGTSAYLTTYVHRIEMDKTSRMEMNNP
-463 QNRNATDTIQILR
+463 
-476 DYKDQS
+476 S
-482 LNLSGYS
+482 GLST
-489 YSSYKEINIDLCNHE
+489 YSSITVDAGKT
-504 LDIEGFDNMSKTTI
+504 IEDYG
-518 KNGTLIVKSLRTANL
+518 
-533 GNESLLT
+533 
-540 LDNVNLLTLSL
+540 
-551 QWATSD
+551 
-557 GIVVTNGSQVK
+557 
-568 IAPDSNTYIPPDFKT
+568 
-583 QKIIFGDKN
+583 
-592 SRIELSGVPQGLET
+592 
-606 GYSIRKDATK
+606 
-616 DLKEYTLYSIKN
+616 LYSIKN
-628 LLPKGS
+628 LLPKNS
-634 EILEQ
+634 EIKAE
-639 INPYDPQ
+639 INA
-646 VYNGLM
+646 YNVCTAM
-652 VVDKNTQQPLQN
+652 KIVDKNTQQPLQN

-687 GNAKKPTF
+687 GNAKEPTF

-718 NAGRQAKITLTGND
+718 NAGTQAKITLTGND

-748 KAPQAAPTGLV
+748 KAPQAAPTGLA

-789 IDANTQLLENLPDG
+789 IDANTQILENLPDG

-818 PSTKLVVAKGAT
+818 PSTKVVVAKGAT
-830 PSTTGEQTTTER
+830 PSPTGGQTTTE
-842 TTTTEKQTTVEET
+842 KS
-855 TTTGEQMTTERTT
+855 T

-889 QAGVPKTTEA
+889 QAGAPKTTEA

-918 ITLLLGAGVGIT
+918 ITLMLGAGVGIT

>member
-352 KVKQIGAVPMVTG
+352 EVKQIGAVPMVTG

-376 MERTTSSTNNL
+376 MERTTSSTNNF

-416 TATCPHTRMDGT
+416 TVACPHTRMDGT

-434 GYQASVAAIVDA
+434 GYQAPVAKVNGHEYTTLSAAISNAGNNDTIYLLMNYENSSLYLNFGNKDIIFNLQNHKLKADTVEAVNSLVIKNGELTADQLKTA
-446 NGTVK
+446 SVGIMTDLTLEDVKVAVNGFQWMSIGTVK
-451 NTYTSLVQAFDP
+451 FKNSSLLVDGTSAYLTTYVHRIEMDKTSRMEMNNP
-463 QNRNATDTIQILR
+463 
-476 DYKDQS
+476 S
-482 LNLSGYS
+482 GLST
-489 YSSYKEINIDLCNHE
+489 YSSITVDAGKT
-504 LDIEGFDNMSKTTI
+504 IEDYG
-518 KNGTLIVKSLRTANL
+518 
-533 GNESLLT
+533 
-540 LDNVNLLTLSL
+540 
-551 QWATSD
+551 
-557 GIVVTNGSQVK
+557 
-568 IAPDSNTYIPPDFKT
+568 
-583 QKIIFGDKN
+583 
-592 SRIELSGVPQGLET
+592 
-606 GYSIRKDATK
+606 
-616 DLKEYTLYSIKN
+616 LYSIKN
-628 LLPKGS
+628 LLPKNS
-634 EILEQ
+634 EIKAE
-639 INPYDPQ
+639 INA
-646 VYNGLM
+646 YNVCTAM
-652 VVDKNTQQPLQN
+652 KIVDKNTQQPLQN

-718 NAGRQAKITLTGND
+718 NAGTQAKITLTGND

-772 IANLSVKMEY
+772 ISNLSVKMEY

-842 TTTTEKQTTVEET
+842 TTTT
-855 TTTGEQMTTERTT
+855 
-868 TTGEQATTQQ
+868 GEQATTQQ

-930 GMIRRR
+930 GIIRRR

>member
-1 MKQKGRLVF
+1 
-10 PLLVAIMMVTIV
+10 MMVTIV

-83 VTGTLGGMQVSVGTL
+83 VTGTLYGGMQVSVGTL

-127 NITFRSPVTTPVNGL
+127 NITFGSPVTTPVNGL

-226 KAPNGSVLIDN
+226 KAPNGSVLIHN

-275 TEGNVMLSTSGNTSV
+275 TEGNVTLSTSGNTSV
-290 VSGDLTVRASNGN
+290 VSGDLTVRASNGD

-329 IKNGGSG
+329 IQNGGSG

-376 MERTTSSTNNL
+376 MERATSSTNNF

-395 DVIVLKNGS
+395 DVIVMKNGS
-404 DTTYMS
+404 NTTYMS
-410 DGSATP
+410 NGSATP

-434 GYQASVAAIVDA
+434 GYQAPVAAIVDA

-451 NTYTSLVQAFDP
+451 NTYTSLVQAFEP

-476 DYKDQS
+476 DYKDQT
-482 LNLSGYS
+482 LYLIGYS

-504 LDIEGFDNMSKTTI
+504 LNIDGFDNMSKTTI

-540 LDNVNLLTLSL
+540 LDNVNLSTLSL
-551 QWATSD
+551 QWATLD

-583 QKIIFGDKN
+583 QKITFGDKN

-706 NVDFSTSYSGNT
+706 NVDFSTSYSENT
-718 NAGRQAKITLTGND
+718 NAGTQAKITLTGND

-748 KAPQAAPTGLV
+748 KAPQAAPTGLA

-818 PSTKLVVAKGAT
+818 PSTKVVVAKGVA
-830 PSTTGEQTTTER
+830 PSTTGEQTTTE
-842 TTTTEKQTTVEET
+842 ES
-855 TTTGEQMTTERTT
+855 T

-889 QAGVPKTTEA
+889 QAGAPKTTEA

-918 ITLLLGAGVGIT
+918 ITLMLGAGVGIT

>member
-1 MKQKGRLVF
+1 MKGKERLTR
-10 PLLVAIMMVTIV
+10 LLLAAIMMVTIA
-22 FGLMDGKDAE
+22 FGVTDGKDVE

-52 DSSGNFVPCS
+52 DSSGNFAPCS

-83 VTGTLGGMQVSVGTL
+83 VTGTLYGGMQVSVGTL

-275 TEGNVMLSTSGNTSV
+275 TEGNVTLTTSGNTSV
-290 VSGDLTVRASNGN
+290 VSGDLTVRASNGD

-376 MERTTSSTNNL
+376 MERTTSSTNNF

-416 TATCPHTRMDGT
+416 TAACPHTRMDGT

-434 GYQASVAAIVDA
+434 GYQAPVAKVNGHEYTTLSAAISNAGNNDTIYLLMNYENSSLYLNFGNKDIIFNLQNHKLKADTVEAVNSLVIKNGELTADQLKTA
-446 NGTVK
+446 SVGIMTDLTLEDVKVAVNGFQWMSIGTVK
-451 NTYTSLVQAFDP
+451 FKNSSLLVDGTSAYLTTYVHRIEMDKTSRMEMNNP
-463 QNRNATDTIQILR
+463 
-476 DYKDQS
+476 S
-482 LNLSGYS
+482 GLST
-489 YSSYKEINIDLCNHE
+489 YSSFTVDAGKT
-504 LDIEGFDNMSKTTI
+504 IEDYG
-518 KNGTLIVKSLRTANL
+518 
-533 GNESLLT
+533 
-540 LDNVNLLTLSL
+540 
-551 QWATSD
+551 
-557 GIVVTNGSQVK
+557 
-568 IAPDSNTYIPPDFKT
+568 
-583 QKIIFGDKN
+583 
-592 SRIELSGVPQGLET
+592 
-606 GYSIRKDATK
+606 
-616 DLKEYTLYSIKN
+616 LYSIKN
-628 LLPKGS
+628 LLPKNS
-634 EILEQ
+634 EIKAE
-639 INPYDPQ
+639 INA
-646 VYNGLM
+646 YNVCTAM
-652 VVDKNTQQPLQN
+652 KIVDKNTQQPLQN

-718 NAGRQAKITLTGND
+718 NAGTQAKITLTGND

-748 KAPQAAPTGLV
+748 KAPQAAPTGLA

-818 PSTKLVVAKGAT
+818 PSTKVVVAKGAT
-830 PSTTGEQTTTER
+830 PSPTGEQTTTE
-842 TTTTEKQTTVEET
+842 KQ
-855 TTTGEQMTTERTT
+855 

-889 QAGVPKTTEA
+889 QAGAPKTTEA

-907 STGDAYPIAIM
+907 STGDAYPIAII
-918 ITLLLGAGVGIT
+918 ITLMLGAGVGIT

>member
-275 TEGNVMLSTSGNTSV
+275 TEGNVTLSTSGNTSV

-352 KVKQIGAVPMVTG
+352 EVKQIGAVPMVTG

-376 MERTTSSTNNL
+376 MERTTSSTNNF

-416 TATCPHTRMDGT
+416 TVACPHTRMDGT

-434 GYQASVAAIVDA
+434 GYQAPVAKVNGHEYTTLSAAISNAGNNDTIYLLMNYENSSLYLNFGNKDIIFNLQNHKLKADTVEAVNSLVIKNGELTADQLKTA
-446 NGTVK
+446 SVGIMTDLTLEDVKVAVNGFQWMSIGTVK
-451 NTYTSLVQAFDP
+451 FKNSSLLVDGTSAYLTTYVHRIEMDKTSRMEMNNP
-463 QNRNATDTIQILR
+463 
-476 DYKDQS
+476 S
-482 LNLSGYS
+482 GLST
-489 YSSYKEINIDLCNHE
+489 YSSITVDAGKT
-504 LDIEGFDNMSKTTI
+504 IEDYG
-518 KNGTLIVKSLRTANL
+518 
-533 GNESLLT
+533 
-540 LDNVNLLTLSL
+540 
-551 QWATSD
+551 
-557 GIVVTNGSQVK
+557 
-568 IAPDSNTYIPPDFKT
+568 
-583 QKIIFGDKN
+583 
-592 SRIELSGVPQGLET
+592 
-606 GYSIRKDATK
+606 
-616 DLKEYTLYSIKN
+616 LYSIKN
-628 LLPKGS
+628 LLPKNS
-634 EILEQ
+634 EIKAE
-639 INPYDPQ
+639 INA
-646 VYNGLM
+646 YNVCTAM
-652 VVDKNTQQPLQN
+652 KIVDKNTQQPLQN

-718 NAGRQAKITLTGND
+718 NAGTQAKITLTGND

-830 PSTTGEQTTTER
+830 PSTTGEQTTTE
-842 TTTTEKQTTVEET
+842 E
-855 TTTGEQMTTERTT
+855 TT
-868 TTGEQATTQQ
+868 TTGEQATTRQ

-889 QAGVPKTTEA
+889 QAGALKTTEA

-918 ITLLLGAGVGIT
+918 ITLMLGAGVGIT

>member
-1 MKQKGRLVF
+1 MKAREKLMRIAVVAVMLF
-10 PLLVAIMMVTIV
+10 LLFAVP
-22 FGLMDGKDAE
+22 DANTLKAE
-32 AADVSVT
+32 ETTVV
-39 MGSTVLA
+39 MGSTTLT

-52 DSSGNFVPCS
+52 DSAAGGSLCQSAAAPDGC
-62 DVSSISDYM
+62 SDYM
-71 QYQDGVLTIYGS
+71 QYTDGVLTVYGS
-83 VTGTLGGMQVSVGTL
+83 VTGTLPGMQVSSGTL
-98 TMKGDGNLNLTFYG
+98 RLSGTGNLDLSFYG
-112 NLSGAGSII
+112 YLSGSGSLM
-121 TDDYTG
+121 TDGYTG
-127 NITFRSPVTTPVNGL
+127 NIAFRSRYTTPVNGL
-142 NSLQLRTTGTIVI
+142 SGLQLQTTGNIVI
-155 ESPASSLS
+155 ESSTASAS
-163 SNSYAISTGS
+163 GS
-173 LVLEGASVILSNNPT
+173 AAAVKVGTLVLQGASVELKNNAAIET
-188 ITTTGNAEITA
+188 SGNAAITA
-199 TSGNL
+199 TQGNL
-204 EFQAAFNQ
+204 DFQAAFSN
-212 PLFLTNTPT
+212 PLLLSNSPDTT
-221 AVFTL
+221 FTL
-226 KAPNGSVLIDN
+226 NAPKGSVTIAN
-237 SGTGSSLGVNGNLNV
+237 SGTGSSLGVNGNLKV

-257 VTIKA
+257 VNISAT
-262 SLQAVNGTANIES
+262 LQAVNGSAMIES
-275 TEGNVMLSTSGNTSV
+275 QEGNVSIGSSNYTSV
-290 VSGDLTVRASNGN
+290 VSNKLTVRALNGE
-303 VFVSGSA
+303 VCASGTSA
-310 INGGSLI
+310 SGGHLL
-317 GNTDIQAKSKID
+317 GETDIQAKNKITIQD
-329 IKNGGSG
+329 QGEGTS
-336 ITISGNAVL
+336 ISGNASL
-345 KSAEDEI
+345 TSTDDEI
-352 KVKQIGAVPMVTG
+352 VILQNSSSPMVTG
-365 NLALSTPKLTK
+365 NLTLSTPKLTK

-410 DGSATP
+410 NGSATP

-434 GYQASVAAIVDA
+434 GYQTPVAAIVDA
-446 NGTVK
+446 NGIVK

-518 KNGTLIVKSLRTANL
+518 KNGTLIVGSLRTGNL

-540 LDNVNLLTLSL
+540 LDNVNLSTFSL

-568 IAPDSNTYIPPDFKT
+568 IAPDSNSYIPPDFKT

-639 INPYDPQ
+639 INPYDSQ

-718 NAGRQAKITLTGND
+718 NAGTQAKITLTGND

-818 PSTKLVVAKGAT
+818 PSTKVVVAKGAT
-830 PSTTGEQTTTER
+830 PSTTGGQTTTEG
-842 TTTTEKQTTVEET
+842 TTTTENQTT
-855 TTTGEQMTTERTT
+855 GK
-868 TTGEQATTQQ
+868 QATTQQ

-889 QAGVPKTTEA
+889 QAGAPKTTETSR
-899 DKKTDKAV
+899 KTDKTV

-918 ITLLLGAGVGIT
+918 ITLMLGAGVGIT